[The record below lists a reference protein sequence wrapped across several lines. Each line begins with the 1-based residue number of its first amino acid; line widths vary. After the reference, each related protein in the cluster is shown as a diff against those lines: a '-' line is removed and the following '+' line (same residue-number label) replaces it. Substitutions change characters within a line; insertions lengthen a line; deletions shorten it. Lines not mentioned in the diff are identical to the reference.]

1 MSTDMESEDIVL
13 VPVPT
18 KYLPDVYRA
27 LAVAMGQVDNDGS
40 QPGPEGPR
48 SGQARPEGRPG
59 SDDWTQAMVV
69 RLNRVLHLDGARG
82 LLDALA
88 TVAPQEVAL
97 AAGAELAGITSQQMA
112 GQLAGLTRR
121 CKKEFDRLMG
131 PYHVRY
137 DEMGKAFYWMAED
150 VAAWWRGGPDT
161 TPPERRQPR

>member
-1 MSTDMESEDIVL
+1 MSLEPEADGIVL

-18 KYLPDVYRA
+18 QFLPDVYRA
-27 LAVAMGQVDNDGS
+27 LAVAMARQDGDGA
-40 QPGPEGPR
+40 GPDRE
-48 SGQARPEGRPG
+48 RPVREPAGRPG
-59 SDDWTQAMVV
+59 QDDWTQAMVV

-88 TVAPQEVAL
+88 SIAPQELAL
-97 AAGAELAGITSQQMA
+97 AAGAELAGISSQQMA

-137 DEMGKAFYWMAED
+137 DDMGKAFYWMAED
-150 VAAWWRGGPDT
+150 VAGWWAGVNDRGR
-161 TPPERRQPR
+161 PERRPPE

>member
-1 MSTDMESEDIVL
+1 MPAEPEPEAIVL

-18 KYLPDVYRA
+18 QYLPAVYRA
-27 LAVAMGQVDNDGS
+27 LALAMGQSQANGAQPGS
-40 QPGPEGPR
+40 QVPPSDPVH
-48 SGQARPEGRPG
+48 EGRAAK
-59 SDDWTQAMVV
+59 DDWTQAMVV

-88 TVAPQEVAL
+88 SVAPQELAL

-121 CKKEFDRLMG
+121 CKREFDRLMG

-150 VAAWWRGGPDT
+150 VAAWWRDVADATGP
-161 TPPERRQPR
+161 EHRQPR

>member
-1 MSTDMESEDIVL
+1 MSFEPEADAIVL

-18 KYLPDVYRA
+18 QYLPDVYRA
-27 LAVAMGQVDNDGS
+27 LAVAMARREGDGP
-40 QPGPEGPR
+40 QPEGEEPLR
-48 SGQARPEGRPG
+48 DAGGRPG
-59 SDDWTQAMVV
+59 QDDWTQAMVV

-88 TVAPQEVAL
+88 TVAPQELAL
-97 AAGAELAGITSQQMA
+97 AAGAELAGISSQQMA

-137 DEMGKAFYWMAED
+137 DDMGKAFYWMAED
-150 VAAWWRGGPDT
+150 VASWWRGVTDPGQAH
-161 TPPERRQPR
+161 RRRTE

>member
-1 MSTDMESEDIVL
+1 MSLEPEVEGIVL

-18 KYLPDVYRA
+18 QYLPDIYRA
-27 LAVAMGQVDNDGS
+27 LAVAMAQDGDRPQAGRERPAS
-40 QPGPEGPR
+40 DTASTGR
-48 SGQARPEGRPG
+48 SAH
-59 SDDWTQAMVV
+59 DDWTQAMVV

-88 TVAPQEVAL
+88 SIAPQELAM
-97 AAGAELAGITSQQMA
+97 AAGAELAGVSSQQMA

-137 DEMGKAFYWMAED
+137 DDMGKAFYWMAED
-150 VAAWWRGGPDT
+150 VATWWRGVTEPSQRED
-161 TPPERRQPR
+161 RQPE